1 MENTIWFKEKNS
13 GRRKGKISFCKEC
26 NEEFIQRLSGKKE
39 FCSRECKGKNR
50 REREIVRCANCNKEL
65 ERTLSRLK
73 KAKHGFYFCDR
84 KCKEE
89 AQKLGGKCPEI
100 RPSHFGTSVNDREK
114 YRKWINGQENP
125 LIKEIFE
132 SIPNIQQEGFN
143 KLSEI
148 AKIAQDLNYDNVL
161 FHIHNILSDIEKRS
175 RKSEA
180 RSQI

>member
-1 MENTIWFKEKNS
+1 MIDDYIKTKNPDVLNELRS
-13 GRRKGKISFCKEC
+13 AARKIKLHKIEP
-26 NEEFIQRLSGKKE
+26 
-39 FCSRECKGKNR
+39 
-50 REREIVRCANCNKEL
+50 
-65 ERTLSRLK
+65 
-73 KAKHGFYFCDR
+73 D
-84 KCKEE
+84 
-89 AQKLGGKCPEI
+89 
-100 RPSHFGTSVNDREK
+100 
-114 YRKWINGQENP
+114 INGQENP